1 MDVKRKRDVCSEPFD
16 HPLQAIADFIFA
28 FAR

>member
-1 MDVKRKRDVCSEPFD
+1 MDVKRKRDVCFEPFD
-16 HPLQAIADFIFA
+16 HPLQAIAEAIHA